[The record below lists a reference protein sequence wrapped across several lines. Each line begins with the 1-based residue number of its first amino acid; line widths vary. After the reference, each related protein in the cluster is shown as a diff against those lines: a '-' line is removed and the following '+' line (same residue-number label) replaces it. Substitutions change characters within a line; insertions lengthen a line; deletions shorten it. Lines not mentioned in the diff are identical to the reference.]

1 MSHDT
6 DLDEILSHEM
16 TIEAVSLYER
26 LVYKLPAFGVV
37 RFG

>member
-1 MSHDT
+1 MPHDT
-6 DLDEILSHEM
+6 DLDEVLSHEM

-26 LVYKLPAFGVV
+26 LVYKLPELGVV